1 MTNANATA
9 HVMTAR
15 EYIRT
20 AYTHK
25 YMFVVVVDGNVYIV
39 KFDDMAADV
48 LVALTSLQPR
58 ATSKGGGYSLRL
70 IRNNANYRA
79 IVEMGN
85 VVYKQSKRVWDAY
98 YTNWKATHKG
108 NRGDCAESFV
118 AAKMFG
124 IVDHIKDQSTYKDG
138 ADVSGYQVKF
148 QNASFAPQ
156 SFIGA

>member
-1 MTNANATA
+1 MTYTNPTA

-25 YMFVVVVDGNVYIV
+25 YLIVVVVDGAVYIV
-39 KFDDMAADV
+39 KFDDMPADV
-48 LVALTSLQPR
+48 LVALTSLQRR
-58 ATSKGGGYSLRL
+58 ATSKGGGYSLRF

-85 VVYKQSKRVWDAY
+85 VVYKQPKRVWDAY
-98 YTNWKATHKG
+98 YADWKATHNN

-124 IVDHIKDQSTYKDG
+124 ITNHTKDQSTYKDG
-138 ADVSGYQVKF
+138 ADVNGYQVKF
-148 QNASFAPQ
+148 QNGTFAPQ